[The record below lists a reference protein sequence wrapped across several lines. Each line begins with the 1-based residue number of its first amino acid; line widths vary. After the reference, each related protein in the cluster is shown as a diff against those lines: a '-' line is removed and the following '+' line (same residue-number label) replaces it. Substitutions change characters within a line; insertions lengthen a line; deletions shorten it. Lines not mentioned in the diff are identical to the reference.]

1 MAIVTAVAACP
12 AHLEAEVVRAV
23 TIMVLALAASGQEGV
38 EAAEY
43 TCECHCCWAFLL
55 ACWGW
60 GAASLRVPKFFQKRV
75 LIRLR
80 IRSRLANLTDKS
92 LITFHRNA
100 SSIEIVSEATI
111 SADGTPGSM
120 NTYSSSSG
128 YIFCGGILPRR
139 AAYAY

>member
-43 TCECHCCWAFLL
+43 TCECHCCWVFLL
-55 ACWGW
+55 ACK
-60 GAASLRVPKFFQKRV
+60 GAESLRVPEFFQKRV
-75 LIRLR
+75 VVRLR
-80 IRSRLANLTDKS
+80 IRSRLANQTDKS

-100 SSIEIVSEATI
+100 SSIEIGSETTI
-111 SADGTPGSM
+111 SADGTTGSM
-120 NTYSSSSG
+120 NTASSSSG